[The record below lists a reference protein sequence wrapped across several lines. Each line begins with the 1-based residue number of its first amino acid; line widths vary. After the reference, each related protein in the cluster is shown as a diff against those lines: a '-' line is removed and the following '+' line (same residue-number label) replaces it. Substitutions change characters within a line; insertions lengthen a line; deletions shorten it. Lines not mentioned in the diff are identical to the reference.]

1 MAAVLLIY
9 SLSLVLPLVWAIIS
23 SFKSDIDFTST
34 PFAIVSYDG
43 VQWGNISKAFK
54 TMSINVIGD
63 DGSVKSIGLLA
74 MLFYSIIYSVGVS
87 FVANASR
94 SMCAYVCARY
104 SHLKLTKFVYGLV
117 IVLMTISFPSN
128 LAVTIKFFK
137 LVGIYD
143 NLFMTIITSI
153 TFGGGHFLYFY
164 AAYVGLS
171 KEYSE
176 AASIDGANQ
185 FQVMFKVMMPMCK
198 NIFIALF
205 MLEFIAHWNDYTPNV
220 VYLKSYP
227 MLAYALYHFRLK
239 TPQPSIPLQL
249 SSSTLVIIPTLAI
262 FIIFKDKIMSNLTIG
277 GLKG

>member
-1 MAAVLLIY
+1 
-9 SLSLVLPLVWAIIS
+9 
-23 SFKSDIDFTST
+23 
-34 PFAIVSYDG
+34 
-43 VQWGNISKAFK
+43 
-54 TMSINVIGD
+54 MSINVIGD

-87 FVANASR
+87 LVSNVSR

-220 VYLKSYP
+220 VFLRSYP

-262 FIIFKDKIMSNLTIG
+262 FIAFKDKIMSNLTIG